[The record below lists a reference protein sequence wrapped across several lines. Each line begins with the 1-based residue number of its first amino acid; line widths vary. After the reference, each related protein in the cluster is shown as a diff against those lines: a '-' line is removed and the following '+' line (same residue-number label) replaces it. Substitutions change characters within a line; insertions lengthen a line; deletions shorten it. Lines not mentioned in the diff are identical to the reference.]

1 MSARTASPPKVS
13 RRRGRPPGS
22 NSQATR
28 ERILHAAWECFAQ
41 KGYAGTTNRDIA
53 DRAKITSAAIYQYF
67 DSKSDLYV
75 AAVRAAQRELL
86 PDLRTSIQDA
96 PTARAALRNLA
107 QIYATVHERNSSITP
122 FLSALPVEM
131 QRHEEIA
138 QAMMGERSD
147 VLSMIIS
154 AVERGVKTGEIQ
166 AAKGPGAVAMFVA
179 CTMGLSM
186 YASLISPEGVTAAVD
201 AYVRLLDG
209 TLLTTPKTASKDSKR
224 PRNDVANAARTRS
237 LVRGVQGVIRVNS
250 KK

>member
-1 MSARTASPPKVS
+1 MSARLASPPKIS

-28 ERILHAAWECFAQ
+28 ERILHAAWECFAR

-86 PDLRTSIQDA
+86 PDLRAAIQDA
-96 PTARAALRNLA
+96 PTARAALRGLA
-107 QIYATVHERNSSITP
+107 QMYATMHQRNSSIAP

-131 QRHEEIA
+131 QRHDEIA
-138 QAMMGERSD
+138 KTMMGERSD

-154 AVERGVKTGEIQ
+154 AVERGVKTGEIP
-166 AAKGPGAVAMFVA
+166 AARGPGAVAMFVA

-186 YASLISPEGVTAAVD
+186 YASLIAPEGVIAAVD
-201 AYVRLLDG
+201 AYVRLIDG
-209 TLLTTPKTASKDSKR
+209 TLLATPRAAPKDGKRKREDISSAS
-224 PRNDVANAARTRS
+224 RTRS
-237 LVRGVQGVIRVNS
+237 LVRGVQGVIRVNP

>member
-1 MSARTASPPKVS
+1 MSARPVSQPKIS

-28 ERILHAAWECFAQ
+28 ERILQAAWECFAK

-67 DSKSDLYV
+67 DSKTDLYV

-86 PDLRTSIQDA
+86 PDLQSAIHDS
-96 PTARAALRNLA
+96 PTARAALCGLA
-107 QIYATVHERNSSITP
+107 QMYATMHQHNSSIAP

-131 QRHEEIA
+131 QRHDDIA
-138 QAMMGERSD
+138 QAMIGERSD

-154 AVERGVKTGEIQ
+154 AVEKGVKTGEIP

-179 CTMGLSM
+179 CTMGISM
-186 YASLISPEGVTAAVD
+186 YAALIAPEGVVAAVD
-201 AYVRLLDG
+201 AYVRLIDG
-209 TLLTTPKTASKDSKR
+209 TLWSTSRSHKDAKR
-224 PRNDVANAARTRS
+224 KVSESANAMRART

>member
-1 MSARTASPPKVS
+1 MSARTASLPKVS

-28 ERILHAAWECFAQ
+28 ERILHAAWECFAR

-75 AAVRAAQRELL
+75 AAVRTAQRELL
-86 PDLRTSIQDA
+86 PDLRTAIQDA
-96 PTARAALRNLA
+96 PTARAALCGLA
-107 QIYATVHERNSSITP
+107 QIYATVHQRNSSIAP

-131 QRHEEIA
+131 QRHDEIA

-154 AVERGVKTGEIQ
+154 AVERGVKTGEIP
-166 AAKGPGAVAMFVA
+166 ASKGPGAVAMFVA

-186 YASLISPEGVTAAVD
+186 YASLIAPEGVVAAVD

-209 TLLTTPKTASKDSKR
+209 TLLTTPRAAIKDGKR
-224 PRNDVANAARTRS
+224 NRNDGSAHSRS
-237 LVRGVQGVIRVNS
+237 LVRGVQGVIRIS
-250 KK
+250 PKK

>member
-1 MSARTASPPKVS
+1 MSARTASLPKVS

-28 ERILHAAWECFAQ
+28 ERILHAAWECFAR

-67 DSKSDLYV
+67 DSKTDLYV
-75 AAVRAAQRELL
+75 AAVRTAQRELL
-86 PDLRTSIQDA
+86 PDLKTAIQDA
-96 PTARAALRNLA
+96 PTARAALCGLA
-107 QIYATVHERNSSITP
+107 QIYATVHQRNSSIAP

-131 QRHEEIA
+131 QRHDEIA

-154 AVERGVKTGEIQ
+154 AVERGVKTGEIP

-186 YASLISPEGVTAAVD
+186 YASLIAPEGVVAAVD

-209 TLLTTPKTASKDSKR
+209 TLLTSPRAIKDGKR
-224 PRNDVANAARTRS
+224 KRNDAASAARTRS
-237 LVRGVQGVIRVNS
+237 LVRGVQGVIRVS
-250 KK
+250 PKK

>member
-1 MSARTASPPKVS
+1 MSARPASSPKIS

-28 ERILHAAWECFAQ
+28 ERILHAAWECFAR

-86 PDLRTSIQDA
+86 PDLRAAIQDA
-96 PTARAALRNLA
+96 PTARAALRGLA
-107 QIYATVHERNSSITP
+107 QMYATMHEHNSSIAP

-147 VLSMIIS
+147 VLSLIIS
-154 AVERGVKTGEIQ
+154 AVERGVKTGEIP
-166 AAKGPGAVAMFVA
+166 AARAPGAVAMFVA

-186 YASLISPEGVTAAVD
+186 YASLIAPEGVIAAVE
-201 AYVRLLDG
+201 AYVRLIDG
-209 TLLTTPKTASKDSKR
+209 TLLTTPRAGAKDAKRKDS
-224 PRNDVANAARTRS
+224 ASAARTRS
-237 LVRGVQGVIRVNS
+237 LVRGVQGVIRVNP

>member
-1 MSARTASPPKVS
+1 MSARPASQPKIS

-28 ERILHAAWECFAQ
+28 ERILQAAWECFAK

-53 DRAKITSAAIYQYF
+53 DRARITSAAIYQYF
-67 DSKSDLYV
+67 DSKTDLYV

-86 PDLRTSIQDA
+86 PDLRSAIQDS
-96 PTARAALRNLA
+96 PTARAALCGLA
-107 QIYATVHERNSSITP
+107 QMYATMHQHNSSIAP

-131 QRHEEIA
+131 QRHDDIA
-138 QAMMGERSD
+138 QAMIGERSD

-154 AVERGVKTGEIQ
+154 AVDKGVKTGEIP

-179 CTMGLSM
+179 CTMGISM
-186 YASLISPEGVTAAVD
+186 YASLIAPEGVIAAVD
-201 AYVRLLDG
+201 AYVRLIDG
-209 TLLTTPKTASKDSKR
+209 TLWSTPRSGKDAKR
-224 PRNDVANAARTRS
+224 KVSESTSAMRART

>member
-1 MSARTASPPKVS
+1 MSARPASQPKIS

-28 ERILHAAWECFAQ
+28 ERILQAAWDCFAK

-86 PDLRTSIQDA
+86 PDLSHAIHGA
-96 PTARAALRNLA
+96 PTARAALCGLA
-107 QIYATVHERNSSITP
+107 QMYAKMHQRNSSIAP

-131 QRHEEIA
+131 QRHDDIA

-147 VLSMIIS
+147 VLSMIIA
-154 AVERGVKTGEIQ
+154 AVDKGVKTGEIP
-166 AAKGPGAVAMFVA
+166 AGKGPGAVAMFVA
-179 CTMGLSM
+179 CTMGISM
-186 YASLISPEGVTAAVD
+186 YASLIAPEGVVAAVD
-201 AYVRLLDG
+201 AYVGLIDG
-209 TLLTTPKTASKDSKR
+209 TLFSSPRSNKDVKRKTSEA
-224 PRNDVANAARTRS
+224 ANAARART

>member
-1 MSARTASPPKVS
+1 MSARTASLPKVS

-28 ERILHAAWECFAQ
+28 ERILHAAWECFAR

-75 AAVRAAQRELL
+75 AAVRTAQRALL
-86 PDLRTSIQDA
+86 PDLRTAIQDA
-96 PTARAALRNLA
+96 PTARAALCGLA
-107 QIYATVHERNSSITP
+107 QIYATVHQRNSSIAP

-131 QRHEEIA
+131 QRHDEIA

-154 AVERGVKTGEIQ
+154 AVERGVKTGEIP
-166 AAKGPGAVAMFVA
+166 ASKGPGAVAMFVA
-179 CTMGLSM
+179 CAMGLSM
-186 YASLISPEGVTAAVD
+186 YASLIAPEGVVAAVD

-209 TLLTTPKTASKDSKR
+209 TLLSTPRAPIKDSKR
-224 PRNDVANAARTRS
+224 KGNDAASAARTRL
-237 LVRGVQGVIRVNS
+237 LVRGVQGVIRVS
-250 KK
+250 PKK

>member
-1 MSARTASPPKVS
+1 MSARPSSLPKIS

-28 ERILHAAWECFAQ
+28 ERILQAAWDCFAK

-86 PDLRTSIQDA
+86 PDLSHALQGA
-96 PTARAALRNLA
+96 STARAALCGLA
-107 QIYATVHERNSSITP
+107 RMYAKMHQRNSSIAP

-131 QRHEEIA
+131 QRHDDIA
-138 QAMMGERSD
+138 AAMMGERSD

-154 AVERGVKTGEIQ
+154 AVDKGVKTGEIP
-166 AAKGPGAVAMFVA
+166 ASKGPGAVAMFVA
-179 CTMGLSM
+179 CTMGISM
-186 YASLISPEGVTAAVD
+186 YASLIAPEGVMAAVD
-201 AYVRLLDG
+201 AYVGLIDG
-209 TLLTTPKTASKDSKR
+209 TLFSSPRANKEVKQKTSEAT
-224 PRNDVANAARTRS
+224 NAARARS

>member
-1 MSARTASPPKVS
+1 MSARVSSSPKVS

-22 NSQATR
+22 NSQVTR
-28 ERILHAAWECFAQ
+28 ENIVHAAWECFAR

-67 DSKSDLYV
+67 DSKCDLYV

-86 PDLRTSIQDA
+86 PDLREAIADA
-96 PTARAALRNLA
+96 TTARAALSSLA
-107 QIYATVHERNSSITP
+107 LMYATMHKRNSSIAP

-131 QRHEEIA
+131 QRHDEIA
-138 QAMMGERSD
+138 EAMVGERSD

-154 AVERGVKTGEIQ
+154 AVERGVKTGEIP

-186 YASLISPEGVTAAVD
+186 YASLISPEGVVAAVD
-201 AYVRLLDG
+201 AYVRLVEG
-209 TLLTTPKTASKDSKR
+209 TLLTTPRETKEKQKPSDPPTA
-224 PRNDVANAARTRS
+224 AARARS
-237 LVRGVQGVIRVNS
+237 LVRGVRGVIRVNT
-250 KK
+250 KN